1 MNPDPQGRHSQ
12 PGQLSSF
19 PLEEFAIHRRR
30 RDDST
35 RAGSPRLHSGV
46 HEQAGTTAG
55 SGVTARAS
63 AFHTPLTRVL
73 GIDIPILLAP
83 MGSVAGGRLAAAVSS
98 AGGLGLI
105 GGAYAARNFVRDA
118 LADAGAARVGVG
130 FITFALDG
138 DPGALDTVLEHGVPA
153 VQLSFG
159 DPTTYVDRIHQANA
173 LVICQ
178 VQRVEEAKGCADAGA
193 DVIIAQG
200 QDAGGHG
207 RSGRGT
213 FGLVPAVVDA
223 VDPVPVVAAG
233 GIADGRGFAAALA
246 LGAAGI
252 TLGTR
257 LFASAEAISDPSAEE
272 RLVHAGGD
280 DTVRTSAFDVI
291 RGPAWPDRHDGRSI
305 TNRTTRR
312 WDEEP
317 KSRAQIEEL
326 RTWYRSSAN
335 EDYDVRPLWAGE
347 GLDQIRSIA
356 PAAQIIDAI
365 LDGAAKTLGHCR

>member
-1 MNPDPQGRHSQ
+1 M
-12 PGQLSSF
+12 
-19 PLEEFAIHRRR
+19 
-30 RDDST
+30 
-35 RAGSPRLHSGV
+35 
-46 HEQAGTTAG
+46 TTHTDG
-55 SGVTARAS
+55 
-63 AFHTPLTRVL
+63 FDTPLTEVL

-105 GGAYAARNFVRDA
+105 GGAYADRNFVRDA
-118 LADAGAARVGVG
+118 LADAGGARVGVG

-138 DPGALDTVLEHGVPA
+138 DAGALDEVLDHGVPA

-159 DPTTYVDRIHQANA
+159 DPTPYLERIHDAGA
-173 LVICQ
+173 LAICQ
-178 VQRVEEAKGCADAGA
+178 VQRVDEAKQCTDAGA

-207 RSGRGT
+207 RPGRGT

-233 GIADGRGFAAALA
+233 GIADGRGLAAALA

-257 LFASAEAISDPSAEE
+257 LFASAEAISDPTAEE
-272 RLVHAGGD
+272 RLVRASGD

-291 RGPAWPDRHDGRSI
+291 RGPAWPERHDGRAI
-305 TNRTTRR
+305 VNRTTRT
-312 WDEEP
+312 WEEEP
-317 KSRAQIEEL
+317 EARAQIEDL
-326 RTWYRSSAN
+326 RAEYRSSAP

-356 PAAQIIDAI
+356 PAAQIIDEI
-365 LDGAAKTLGHCR
+365 LDGAAQTLGRLG

>member
-1 MNPDPQGRHSQ
+1 MTTHSDV
-12 PGQLSSF
+12 F
-19 PLEEFAIHRRR
+19 
-30 RDDST
+30 D
-35 RAGSPRLHSGV
+35 
-46 HEQAGTTAG
+46 
-55 SGVTARAS
+55 
-63 AFHTPLTRVL
+63 TPLTEVL

-105 GGAYAARNFVRDA
+105 GGGYADRFFVRKA
-118 LADAGAARVGVG
+118 LTDAGDARVGVG
-130 FITFALDG
+130 FITFALDR
-138 DPGALDTVLEHGVPA
+138 DPGALDAVLNDDVPA

-159 DPTTYVDRIHQANA
+159 DPTPYVDWIHEAGA

-178 VQRVEEAKGCADAGA
+178 VQRVEEAKRCADAGA

-207 RSGRGT
+207 RPGRGT

-233 GIADGRGFAAALA
+233 GIADGRGLAAALA

-257 LFASAEAISDPSAEE
+257 LFASAEAISDPAAEE
-272 RLVHAGGD
+272 RLVRTGGD

-291 RGPAWPDRHDGRSI
+291 RGPAWPARHDGRAI
-305 TNRTTRR
+305 ANHTTQH
-312 WDEEP
+312 WEEEP
-317 KSRAQIEEL
+317 ECRAQIEDL
-326 RTWYRSSAN
+326 RTEYTSSAP

-356 PAAQIIDAI
+356 PTVQIIDEI
-365 LDGAAKTLGHCR
+365 LNGATQTLGRLG